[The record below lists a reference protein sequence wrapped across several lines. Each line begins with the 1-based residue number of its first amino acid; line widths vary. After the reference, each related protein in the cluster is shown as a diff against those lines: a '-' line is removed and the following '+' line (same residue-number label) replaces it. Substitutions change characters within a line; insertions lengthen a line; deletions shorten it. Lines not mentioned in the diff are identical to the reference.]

1 MDNTKQKIK
10 SSGVRYPM
18 FDMEDAIKLVDTIDK
33 KGIGKLYLD
42 TLAQA
47 WDCAPSTIRHHI
59 NSAKHYGLIT
69 QERDLITNTELA
81 KSVCMP
87 TSNEEKIQSIQNAF
101 FLCGLYSDLFDRF
114 KGERIP
120 ETSILSNIIHRE
132 FEVSATGRDIVAKNF
147 INSLKFASLANEQD
161 GVIIIP
167 LNEESTITRTNE
179 PPAVPQKAEEQ
190 RPLAPKEEVVFAGN
204 PETQTLNLT
213 LPLPN
218 GGAVQ
223 LIVSGNLPKKEAER
237 LKKQIDIFV
246 TEE

>member
-1 MDNTKQKIK
+1 MDSNKQKIQ

-18 FDMEDAIKLVDTIDK
+18 FDMEDAIKLVDTVDK
-33 KGIGKLYLD
+33 KGIGKLDLD

-47 WDCAPSTIRHHI
+47 WGCALSTIRHHI

-69 QERDLITNTELA
+69 RDGDLITNTELA

-87 TSNEEKIQSIQNAF
+87 ISNEEKIQSIQKAF
-101 FLCGLYSDLFDRF
+101 FSCGLYSDLFDRF

-132 FEVSATGRDIVAKNF
+132 FEISATGKDIVAKNF
-147 INSLKFASLANEQD
+147 INSLKFARLANEQD

-167 LNEESTITRTNE
+167 LNEESPITRTNE
-179 PPAVPQKAEEQ
+179 PPAVTQKAEEQ
-190 RPLAPKEEVVFAGN
+190 KPRAPKGEVIFVGN
-204 PETQTLNLT
+204 PETQTLNIT
-213 LPLPN
+213 LPLPD
-218 GGAVQ
+218 GGVVQ